1 MKTPG
6 AKGMQKDEACLKK
19 EFKIQIFFFSISYE
33 VDISLFILIFKAISI
48 SCPLGLLAFVL

>member
-19 EFKIQIFFFSISYE
+19 EFKIQIFFFP
-33 VDISLFILIFKAISI
+33 LAMKLIF
-48 SCPLGLLAFVL
+48 PFLF

>member
-19 EFKIQIFFFSISYE
+19 EFKIQFFFFFP
-33 VDISLFILIFKAISI
+33 LAMKLIF
-48 SCPLGLLAFVL
+48 PFLF

>member
-19 EFKIQIFFFSISYE
+19 DFKIQIFFSISYE
-33 VDISLFILIFKAISI
+33 VDISLFILIFKTISI